1 MRESVAR
8 LLGQVLLP
16 GGALVLVFAT
26 LALGATPPWA
36 LAATVLLVLALLAA
50 WWLQGVMQ
58 GELSFHLP
66 PLVFPLLAILALACL
81 QAFAGLS
88 VYPPATREAL
98 WELVAAGGLFFLL
111 VNQFAAGRRRETFA
125 SALVLFAFLLAVF
138 AILQGLSFTGKIY
151 WSWTAPPG
159 SSPFGPFINRNHYVA
174 WCLMALPLAW
184 AKFSERRPR
193 PEVRAFWGLALLV
206 LGISILLS
214 RSRAGIGLFLL
225 AFPLY
230 AWLSRR
236 GRARPA
242 RALALGLG
250 LVLLA
255 GLATLAVDSGALS
268 ARWPALEE
276 LFIRPEAL
284 DEHRWQV
291 WRDTWPMIRDHL
303 WLGSGLETYGVL
315 SDSYRSFYS
324 NLRWLQAHNDYL
336 QWLAETGLVGAGLA
350 AWFLVALARA
360 GAQKL
365 RRLAL
370 PALSVAEG
378 SKRSGDPEPRSF
390 GAEGSVREGATSGT
404 ERRLIAAALTGC
416 LLVLLHSLVDFP
428 LRIPANAL
436 LFAALLAMIAA
447 PPSPTRA
454 DHRD

>member
-16 GGALVLVFAT
+16 GGALALAFAT

-36 LAATVLLVLALLAA
+36 LAATVLLILALLAA
-50 WWLQGVMQ
+50 WLLAGVLQ

-66 PLVFPLLAILALACL
+66 PLVFPALAILALACL

-138 AILQGLSFTGKIY
+138 AILQGLSFGGKIY
-151 WSWTAPPG
+151 WSWAAPPG

-174 WCLMALPLAW
+174 WCLMVLPLAW

-193 PEVRAFWGLALLV
+193 PEVRTFWGLALLV

-242 RALALGLG
+242 RVHPERALALGLG

-268 ARWPALEE
+268 ARWPAVEE

-284 DEHRWQV
+284 DQHRWQI

-303 WLGSGLETYGVL
+303 WLGSGLGTYGVL

-336 QWLAETGLVGAGLA
+336 QWLAETWLVGAGLA
-350 AWFLVALARA
+350 VWFLVALARA
-360 GAQKL
+360 GADKL
-365 RRLAL
+365 RA
-370 PALSVAEG
+370 AA
-378 SKRSGDPEPRSF
+378 
-390 GAEGSVREGATSGT
+390 SGT
-404 ERRLIAAALTGC
+404 ERRLVAAALTGC

-447 PPSPTRA
+447 PASPPPAGPARA
-454 DHRD
+454 SEHS

>member
-1 MRESVAR
+1 
-8 LLGQVLLP
+8 
-16 GGALVLVFAT
+16 
-26 LALGATPPWA
+26 
-36 LAATVLLVLALLAA
+36 
-50 WWLQGVMQ
+50 
-58 GELSFHLP
+58 
-66 PLVFPLLAILALACL
+66 
-81 QAFAGLS
+81 
-88 VYPPATREAL
+88 
-98 WELVAAGGLFFLL
+98 
-111 VNQFAAGRRRETFA
+111 
-125 SALVLFAFLLAVF
+125 
-138 AILQGLSFTGKIY
+138 
-151 WSWTAPPG
+151 
-159 SSPFGPFINRNHYVA
+159 
-174 WCLMALPLAW
+174 LPLAW

-225 AFPLY
+225 AYPLY

-236 GRARPA
+236 GRARPVHPERVHRERA
-242 RALALGLG
+242 RELALGLG

-390 GAEGSVREGATSGT
+390 GAEGSVREGAASGS
-404 ERRLIAAALTGC
+404 ERRLVAAALTGC

-447 PPSPTRA
+447 PAARTSILES
-454 DHRD
+454 

>member
-1 MRESVAR
+1 MREAGVAAHW
-8 LLGQVLLP
+8 LEQPLLP
-16 GGALVLVFAT
+16 GCGLVLAFAA
-26 LALGATPPWA
+26 LALGATPAWA
-36 LAATVLLVLALLAA
+36 LAATVLLVLVLLGMWLLAGA
-50 WWLQGVMQ
+50 VQ
-58 GELSFHLP
+58 GEISLYLP
-66 PLVFPLLAILALACL
+66 ALVFPLLAILALACL

-88 VYPPATREAL
+88 VYPPATREAV
-98 WELVAAGGLFFLL
+98 WELAAAGGLFLLL

-125 SALVLFAFLLAVF
+125 SALVLFAFFLAVF
-138 AILQGLSFTGKIY
+138 AILQGLSFSGKIY
-151 WSWTAPPG
+151 WSWPAPRG
-159 SSPFGPFINRNHYVA
+159 SSPFGPFINRNHYAA
-174 WCLMALPLAW
+174 WGLMVLPLAW
-184 AKFSERRPR
+184 AKFSERRSR
-193 PEVRAFWGLALLV
+193 LELRAFWGLVVLV
-206 LGISILLS
+206 VGISILFS
-214 RSRAGIGLFLL
+214 RSRAGLGLFLL

-242 RALALGLG
+242 RVHPERALALGLG

-284 DEHRWQV
+284 DQHRWQI

-303 WLGSGLETYGVL
+303 WLGSGLGTYGVL

-350 AWFLVALARA
+350 VWFLVALARA
-360 GAQKL
+360 GADKL
-365 RRLAL
+365 RA
-370 PALSVAEG
+370 AA
-378 SKRSGDPEPRSF
+378 
-390 GAEGSVREGATSGT
+390 SGT
-404 ERRLIAAALTGC
+404 ERRLVAAALTGC

-447 PPSPTRA
+447 PASPTRA
-454 DHRD
+454 AERR